1 MSFRRDPHGEC
12 AALPGHALHL
22 RRTAVEPCDLAYHV
36 QPQPGTL
43 AAAAGRVHLI
53 EALPYLLLLVR
64 RDALA
69 VIPDSQADNIPL
81 FFPVNVNASLGRV
94 RRRCRTGRRWK

>member
-1 MSFRRDPHGEC
+1 MSFRRDPHSEY

-36 QPQPGTL
+36 QPQPGAL

-53 EALPYLLLLVR
+53 EALPYLFLLVR

-69 VIPDSQADNIPL
+69 VIPDSQYRLLRFPAD
-81 FFPVNVNASLGRV
+81 GH
-94 RRRCRTGRRWK
+94 CRTGRRWK